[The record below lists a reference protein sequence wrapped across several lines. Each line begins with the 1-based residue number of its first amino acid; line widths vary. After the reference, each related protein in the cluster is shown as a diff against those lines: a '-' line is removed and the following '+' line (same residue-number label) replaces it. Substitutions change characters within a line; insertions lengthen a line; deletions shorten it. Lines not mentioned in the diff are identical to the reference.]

1 VGESSAVIIGARG
14 GIGAALAELL
24 ENDPNYAQVIRFH
37 RESTPPLDIVD
48 EASIAAAAASLTG
61 AHPPISLV
69 IVATG
74 LLHST
79 QKGPEKSLRELDPDW
94 MMENFRINAVGPA
107 LVAKHF
113 LPIMAKQGPICF
125 AALSAR
131 VGSIS
136 DNRLGG
142 WHSYRASK
150 SALNM
155 FIRNIAIEWQR
166 KNPQSVIV
174 GLHPGTVETALSA
187 ELTEHLGYEKHGD
200 SRPAKGN
207 ARNGTTSKRLK
218 SHHGDGEIET
228 PRDRD
233 GTFEPQLL
241 RKNQTRLTQM
251 DDQILTL

>member
-1 VGESSAVIIGARG
+1 MPERTAVIIGAQG
-14 GIGAALAELL
+14 GIGTALADAL
-24 ENDPNYAQVIRFH
+24 DAGDQYDRVIRLH
-37 RESTPPLDIVD
+37 RASAPAIDILD
-48 EASIAAAAASLTG
+48 EASIAAAARDVAGT
-61 AHPPISLV
+61 APQLV

-74 LLHST
+74 LLHT
-79 QKGPEKSLRELDPDW
+79 ANKGPEKSLRELDPEW
-94 MMENFRINAVGPA
+94 MMENYRINAVGPA

-166 KNPQSVIV
+166 KNAQSVV
-174 GLHPGTVETALSA
+174 VALHPGSVETQLSA
-187 ELTEHLGYEKHGD
+187 
-200 SRPAKGN
+200 PFKGN
-207 ARNGTTSKRLK
+207 PAHERFVPDRAAADMLAVLAGLRPEQS
-218 SHHGDGEIET
+218 GQIFAYDGSVVV
-228 PRDRD
+228 P
-233 GTFEPQLL
+233 
-241 RKNQTRLTQM
+241 
-251 DDQILTL
+251 

>member
-14 GIGAALAELL
+14 GIGAALADVL
-24 ENDPNYAQVIRFH
+24 EKGPNYAQVIRLH
-37 RESTPPLDIVD
+37 RESNPPVNLLD
-48 EASIAAAAASLTG
+48 ESSIAAAAASLTA

-69 IVATG
+69 LVATG
-74 LLHST
+74 LLHSN
-79 QKGPEKSLRELDPDW
+79 QNGPEKSLRELDPDW
-94 MMENFRINAVGPA
+94 MIENFRINAVGPA

-113 LPIMAKQGPICF
+113 LPIMVKQGPICF

-155 FIRNIAIEWQR
+155 LIRNIAIEWQR
-166 KNPQSVIV
+166 KNPQSVVV

-187 ELTEHLGYEKHGD
+187 
-200 SRPAKGN
+200 PFKGN
-207 ARNGTTSKRLK
+207 PAHERFSPARAAGDMLSVLHGLK
-218 SHHGDGEIET
+218 PEQSGQIFAYDGSLVA
-228 PRDRD
+228 P
-233 GTFEPQLL
+233 
-241 RKNQTRLTQM
+241 
-251 DDQILTL
+251 

>member
-1 VGESSAVIIGARG
+1 MGERTAIIIGARG
-14 GIGAALAELL
+14 GIGSAMADALDK
-24 ENDPNYAQVIRFH
+24 DPNYAQVIRFH
-37 RESTPPLDIVD
+37 RESPTPVDILD
-48 EASIAAAAASLTG
+48 EASIAAAATSLASTT
-61 AHPPISLV
+61 PPIQLV

-74 LLHST
+74 LLHSVT
-79 QKGPEKSLRELDPDW
+79 KGPEKSLRELDPDW
-94 MMENFRINAVGPA
+94 IMENYRINAIGPA

-113 LPIMAKQGPICF
+113 LPIMAKNAPICF

-174 GLHPGTVETALSA
+174 GLHPGTVETGLSA
-187 ELTEHLGYEKHGD
+187 
-200 SRPAKGN
+200 PFKGN
-207 ARNGTTSKRLK
+207 PAHERFTPARAAGDMLGVLEALK
-218 SHHGDGEIET
+218 PEQSGQIFAYDGSLIK
-228 PRDRD
+228 P
-233 GTFEPQLL
+233 
-241 RKNQTRLTQM
+241 
-251 DDQILTL
+251 

>member
-14 GIGAALAELL
+14 GIGVALADAL
-24 ENDPNYAQVIRFH
+24 EKDPNYAQVIRLH
-37 RESTPPLDIVD
+37 RESNPPVNLLD
-48 EASIAAAAASLTG
+48 ESSIAAAAASLTA

-69 IVATG
+69 LVATG
-74 LLHST
+74 LLHSN
-79 QKGPEKSLRELDPDW
+79 QNGPEKSLRELDPDW
-94 MMENFRINAVGPA
+94 MIENFRINAVGPA

-113 LPIMAKQGPICF
+113 LPIMVKQGPICF

-155 FIRNIAIEWQR
+155 LIRNIAIEWQR
-166 KNPQSVIV
+166 KNPQSVVV

-187 ELTEHLGYEKHGD
+187 
-200 SRPAKGN
+200 PFKGN
-207 ARNGTTSKRLK
+207 PAHERFSPARAAGDMLSVLHGLK
-218 SHHGDGEIET
+218 PEQSGQIFAYDGSLVA
-228 PRDRD
+228 P
-233 GTFEPQLL
+233 
-241 RKNQTRLTQM
+241 
-251 DDQILTL
+251 

>member
-1 VGESSAVIIGARG
+1 MGESSAVIIGARG
-14 GIGAALAELL
+14 GIGAALADVL
-24 ENDPNYAQVIRFH
+24 EQDSNYAQVFRLH
-37 RESTPPLDIVD
+37 RGSGQPVD
-48 EASIAAAAASLTG
+48 LLEEASITAAAASLAGTY
-61 AHPPISLV
+61 PPINLV

-74 LLHST
+74 LLHT
-79 QKGPEKSLRELDPDW
+79 NQKGPEKSLRELDPDW

-166 KNPQSVIV
+166 KNPQSVVV
-174 GLHPGTVETALSA
+174 GLHPGTVETPLSA
-187 ELTEHLGYEKHGD
+187 
-200 SRPAKGN
+200 PFKGN
-207 ARNGTTSKRLK
+207 PAHERFTPAQAAEDMLSVLHGLK
-218 SHHGDGEIET
+218 SEQSGQIFAYDGSLIT
-228 PRDRD
+228 P
-233 GTFEPQLL
+233 
-241 RKNQTRLTQM
+241 
-251 DDQILTL
+251 

>member
-14 GIGAALAELL
+14 GIGAALADVL
-24 ENDPNYAQVIRFH
+24 EKDPNYAQVIRLH
-37 RESTPPLDIVD
+37 RESNPPVNLLD
-48 EASIAAAAASLTG
+48 ESSIAAAAASLTA

-69 IVATG
+69 LVATG
-74 LLHST
+74 LLHSN
-79 QKGPEKSLRELDPDW
+79 QNGPEKSLRELDPDW
-94 MMENFRINAVGPA
+94 MIENFRINAVGPA

-155 FIRNIAIEWQR
+155 LIRNIAIEWQR
-166 KNPQSVIV
+166 KNPQSVVV

-187 ELTEHLGYEKHGD
+187 
-200 SRPAKGN
+200 PFKGN
-207 ARNGTTSKRLK
+207 PAHERFSPARAAGDMLSVLHGLK
-218 SHHGDGEIET
+218 PEQSGQIFAYDGSLVA
-228 PRDRD
+228 P
-233 GTFEPQLL
+233 
-241 RKNQTRLTQM
+241 
-251 DDQILTL
+251 

>member
-14 GIGAALAELL
+14 GIGSALADAL
-24 ENDPNYAQVIRFH
+24 EQDRRYASVIRLH
-37 RESTPPLDIVD
+37 RESALPVDILD
-48 EASIAAAAASLTG
+48 EASIAAAAASLADT
-61 AHPPISLV
+61 APPIRLV
-69 IVATG
+69 IVTTG
-74 LLHST
+74 LLHSAS
-79 QKGPEKSLRELDPDW
+79 KGPEKSLRELDPDW
-94 MMENFRINAVGPA
+94 MMENYRINAVGPA
-107 LVAKHF
+107 LMAKHF

-187 ELTEHLGYEKHGD
+187 
-200 SRPAKGN
+200 PFKGN
-207 ARNGTTSKRLK
+207 PAHERFTPARAAGDMLSVL
-218 SHHGDGEIET
+218 HGLNPEQSGQIFAYDGSLIT
-228 PRDRD
+228 P
-233 GTFEPQLL
+233 
-241 RKNQTRLTQM
+241 
-251 DDQILTL
+251 

>member
-1 VGESSAVIIGARG
+1 MGEHTAVIIGARG
-14 GIGAALAELL
+14 GIGAALADAL
-24 ENDPNYAQVIRFH
+24 EQDPTYAQVIRFH
-37 RESTPPLDIVD
+37 RESALPVDILD
-48 EASIAAAAASLTG
+48 ETSIAAAAASLAGTE
-61 AHPPISLV
+61 PPISLV
-69 IVATG
+69 VVATG
-74 LLHST
+74 LLHSAS
-79 QKGPEKSLRELDPDW
+79 KGPEKSLRELDPNW
-94 MMENFRINAVGPA
+94 MMENYRINAVGPA

-187 ELTEHLGYEKHGD
+187 
-200 SRPAKGN
+200 PFKGN
-207 ARNGTTSKRLK
+207 PAHERFAPARAAGDMLSVLQRLK
-218 SHHGDGEIET
+218 PEQSGQVFAYDGSLVT
-228 PRDRD
+228 P
-233 GTFEPQLL
+233 
-241 RKNQTRLTQM
+241 
-251 DDQILTL
+251 

>member
-1 VGESSAVIIGARG
+1 MVERTAVIIGARG
-14 GIGAALAELL
+14 GIGSAFADALEQ
-24 ENDPNYAQVIRFH
+24 DPNYAQVIRFH
-37 RESTPPLDIVD
+37 RDSALHVDILD
-48 EASIAAAAASLTG
+48 EASIAAAAASLAGTE
-61 AHPPISLV
+61 PPVSLV

-74 LLHST
+74 VLHSAS
-79 QKGPEKSLRELDPDW
+79 KGPEKSLRELDPEW
-94 MMENFRINAVGPA
+94 MMENYRINAVGPA

-113 LPIMAKQGPICF
+113 LPIMAKQGQICF

-187 ELTEHLGYEKHGD
+187 
-200 SRPAKGN
+200 PFKGN
-207 ARNGTTSKRLK
+207 PAHERFTPARAAGDMLSVL
-218 SHHGDGEIET
+218 HGLTPEQSGQIFAYDGSLVT
-228 PRDRD
+228 P
-233 GTFEPQLL
+233 
-241 RKNQTRLTQM
+241 
-251 DDQILTL
+251 

>member
-1 VGESSAVIIGARG
+1 MPERTAVIIGARG
-14 GIGAALAELL
+14 GIGAALADAL
-24 ENDPNYAQVIRFH
+24 DAGDQYDRVIRLH
-37 RESTPPLDIVD
+37 RTSAPAIDILD
-48 EASIAAAAASLTG
+48 EASIAAAANDLAGT
-61 AHPPISLV
+61 APQLV

-74 LLHST
+74 LLHT
-79 QKGPEKSLRELDPDW
+79 ANKGPEKSLRELDPEW
-94 MMENFRINAVGPA
+94 MMQNYRINAVGPA

-166 KNPQSVIV
+166 KNAQSIVV
-174 GLHPGTVETALSA
+174 GLHPGTVETQLSA
-187 ELTEHLGYEKHGD
+187 
-200 SRPAKGN
+200 PFKGN
-207 ARNGTTSKRLK
+207 PAHERFAPARAAADMLGVLSGLNPEQSGQIFAY
-218 SHHGDGEIET
+218 DGSVVA
-228 PRDRD
+228 P
-233 GTFEPQLL
+233 
-241 RKNQTRLTQM
+241 
-251 DDQILTL
+251 

>member
-1 VGESSAVIIGARG
+1 MGESSAMIIGARG
-14 GIGAALAELL
+14 GIGAALADVL
-24 ENDPNYAQVIRFH
+24 EQDPNYAQVIRLH
-37 RESTPPLDIVD
+37 RASAPLLDITD

-61 AHPPISLV
+61 THPPISMV

-79 QKGPEKSLRELDPDW
+79 QKGPEKGLRELDPDW

-155 FIRNIAIEWQR
+155 LIRNIAIEWQR
-166 KNPQSVIV
+166 KNPQSIVV

-187 ELTEHLGYEKHGD
+187 
-200 SRPAKGN
+200 PFKGN
-207 ARNGTTSKRLK
+207 PAHERFTPARAAGDMLNVLHGLK
-218 SHHGDGEIET
+218 PEQSGQIFAYDGSLVT
-228 PRDRD
+228 P
-233 GTFEPQLL
+233 
-241 RKNQTRLTQM
+241 
-251 DDQILTL
+251 

>member
-14 GIGAALAELL
+14 GIGAALADAL
-24 ENDPNYAQVIRFH
+24 EKDPNYAQVIRLH
-37 RESTPPLDIVD
+37 RESNPPVNLLD
-48 EASIAAAAASLTG
+48 ESSIAAAAASLT
-61 AHPPISLV
+61 AALPSISLV
-69 IVATG
+69 LVATG
-74 LLHST
+74 LLHSN
-79 QKGPEKSLRELDPDW
+79 QNGPEKSLRELDPDW
-94 MMENFRINAVGPA
+94 MIENLRINAVGPA

-155 FIRNIAIEWQR
+155 LIRNIAIEWQR
-166 KNPQSVIV
+166 KNPQSVVV

-187 ELTEHLGYEKHGD
+187 
-200 SRPAKGN
+200 PFKGN
-207 ARNGTTSKRLK
+207 PAHERFSPARAAGDMLSVLHGLK
-218 SHHGDGEIET
+218 PEQSGQIFAYDGSLVA
-228 PRDRD
+228 P
-233 GTFEPQLL
+233 
-241 RKNQTRLTQM
+241 
-251 DDQILTL
+251 

>member
-1 VGESSAVIIGARG
+1 MGQRTAVIIGSRG
-14 GIGAALAELL
+14 GIGAALADAL
-24 ENDPNYAQVIRFH
+24 EADATYDNVIRLH
-37 RESTPPLDIVD
+37 RAGEVPVDILDEV
-48 EASIAAAAASLTG
+48 SIAAAAASLTG
-61 AHPPISLV
+61 TEASIRLV

-74 LLHST
+74 LLHSDT
-79 QKGPEKSLRELDPDW
+79 KGPEKSLRELDPEW
-94 MMENFRINAVGPA
+94 MMQNYRVNAIGPA

-113 LPIMAKQGPICF
+113 LPIMEKNAPICF

-155 FIRNIAIEWQR
+155 FVRNIGVEWHR

-187 ELTEHLGYEKHGD
+187 
-200 SRPAKGN
+200 PFKGN
-207 ARNGTTSKRLK
+207 PAHERFTPARAAADMLNVLHSLK
-218 SHHGDGEIET
+218 PEQTGQIFAYDGSLIM
-228 PRDRD
+228 P
-233 GTFEPQLL
+233 
-241 RKNQTRLTQM
+241 
-251 DDQILTL
+251 